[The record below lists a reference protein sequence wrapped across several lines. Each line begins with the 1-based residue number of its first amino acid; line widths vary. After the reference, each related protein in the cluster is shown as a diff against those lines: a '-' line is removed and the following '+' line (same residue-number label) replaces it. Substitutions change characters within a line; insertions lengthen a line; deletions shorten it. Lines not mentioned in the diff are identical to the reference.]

1 MARSIV
7 DIAMKKGSAS
17 AQSAPSVDI
26 VEATYRVW
34 GWVVLVWALYRYFV
48 HLPEWADEF
57 IFKPMVFVFP
67 LLWYLKK
74 KEKRSLESIGLTAN
88 NLFTSIYIGLGFGFV
103 FAIEGLAA
111 NAIKYGKLQILP
123 IAAFEQYGLGMLL
136 LLSAATAISEEILS
150 RGFVFSRFIEGK
162 KGLMYASFVSTVMFV
177 ILHIPI
183 LAFSSKLQG
192 TALLLF
198 FVTDFV
204 LGFANSLLLYNTGSL
219 VAPILVHIF
228 WNMTVALYL

>member
-1 MARSIV
+1 
-7 DIAMKKGSAS
+7 MKNTSQTKAKTT
-17 AQSAPSVDI
+17 VDI
-26 VEATYRVW
+26 VEVTYRVW

-48 HLPEWADEF
+48 HLPEWVDEF
-57 IFKPMVFVFP
+57 VFKPMVFVFP
-67 LLWYLKK
+67 LIWYLHRY
-74 KEKRSLESIGLTAN
+74 EKRGLDSIGLTGK

-103 FAIEGLAA
+103 FAIEGLIA
-111 NAIKYGKLQILP
+111 NAMKYGKLQILP

-136 LLSAATAISEEILS
+136 MLSAATAISEEVLS
-150 RGFVFSRFIEGK
+150 RGFVFSRLIEGK
-162 KGLMYASFVSTVMFV
+162 KGLLYSSFVSTMMFV
-177 ILHIPI
+177 VLHIPI